1 MRKAI
6 PFPSEGRTP
15 RAGVAVEVALE
26 PGLEAALEREARESG
41 GISMD
46 QVVNYAVLAYLVEL
60 DRASERDARPI
71 PLI

>member
-1 MRKAI
+1 MQKAI
-6 PFPSEGRTP
+6 PFLSGDRRPH
-15 RAGVAVEVALE
+15 AGVAVEVALE
-26 PGLEAALEREARESG
+26 PELEAALEREARESG

-60 DRASERDARPI
+60 DRAAERDARPI